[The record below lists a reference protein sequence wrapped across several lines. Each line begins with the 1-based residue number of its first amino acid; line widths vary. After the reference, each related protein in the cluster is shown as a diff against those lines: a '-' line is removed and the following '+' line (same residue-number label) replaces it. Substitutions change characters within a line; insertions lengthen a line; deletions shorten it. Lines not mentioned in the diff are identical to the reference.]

1 MDVASW
7 REKKRKK
14 RCLGAG
20 HASRRPYPCYPV
32 GGVLSVA
39 SRAASHGS
47 VASEAVSGRCRL
59 EQLRRKAS
67 PLAGLELGSVSGRK
81 LCRWRRFQSTPD
93 ISLLGNWHQN
103 IRWSLPLGKM
113 TLCSDCFVVRAKKIC
128 FSNWCIWGWSAS
140 FGPEKCLK
148 SMLCYWEKTAG
159 HLWPVLD
166 LTQMLKFS
174 DINSRLSKLFLFFDK
189 IKLYVDEYSRF
200 INF

>member
-1 MDVASW
+1 MVP
-7 REKKRKK
+7 
-14 RCLGAG
+14 GTPG
-20 HASRRPYPCYPV
+20 TVPIHYPV

-113 TLCSDCFVVRAKKIC
+113 TLCSDCFVVRAKNLFLQLMYMSIVIQKARSPTARPKAR
-128 FSNWCIWGWSAS
+128 F
-140 FGPEKCLK
+140 FGPAQARPGTC
-148 SMLCYWEKTAG
+148 
-159 HLWPVLD
+159 
-166 LTQMLKFS
+166 
-174 DINSRLSKLFLFFDK
+174 
-189 IKLYVDEYSRF
+189 
-200 INF
+200 

>member
-1 MDVASW
+1 MLVEARRRRRDIKISRHGAEPAQALRASQAAVQGKDKHQQRMSSQLDAKIFSISGW
-7 REKKRKK
+7 SGLLHGCCELKRKK
-14 RCLGAG
+14 KAKEKVLVPGTPG
-20 HASRRPYPCYPV
+20 TVPIHYPV

-128 FSNWCIWGWSAS
+128 FSN
-140 FGPEKCLK
+140 
-148 SMLCYWEKTAG
+148 
-159 HLWPVLD
+159 
-166 LTQMLKFS
+166 
-174 DINSRLSKLFLFFDK
+174 
-189 IKLYVDEYSRF
+189 
-200 INF
+200 